1 MSKSAISRPFLIL
14 CCTAMLGACTPPH
27 PREPFT
33 VLHEKNGFSIISE
46 QHSSEGKDWA
56 NYYFRIGSNLHDSET
71 VSKRLF
77 ADTDECYNPFYAIWD
92 LRLLPNGGALA
103 LLSSSNSHCRF
114 GHTHLAAVD
123 LDPFGQLRVR
133 RIALPSDHTLQN
145 NVFKRPDRQGLGYGY
160 MSHQERLL
168 IQASEN
174 AFPVVL
180 ETLISKPQQETE
192 GAIAISL
199 AMGEFTLTD
208 LGEGRVL
215 RAPDDDSVLM
225 MQVDRARPPQSI
237 IFKQVR
243 IRSGEIT
250 ASVKIKPSDYR
261 PASPEAKQ
269 SAALHLDQMEMEE
282 TVEYEFAVERGIAG
296 SKPRKSKVND
306 FGARHLPPNALKA
319 SSMAVAEILEK
330 ESQVEVID
338 GQIRVKTSPNI
349 RALRLPEQ
357 SSLSGAN

>member
-1 MSKSAISRPFLIL
+1 MNKSAITRLFLIL
-14 CCTAMLGACTPPH
+14 SCTAMLGACTPRH

-33 VLHEKNGFSIISE
+33 VLHEKSGLSIISE
-46 QHSSEGKDWA
+46 QHSSEGKEWA
-56 NYYFRIGSNLHDSET
+56 NYYFRIGSKLYDSEV

-77 ADTDECYNPFYAIWD
+77 ADTDDCYYPFYAIWD
-92 LRLLPNGGALA
+92 VRLLPNGGALA
-103 LLSSSNSHCRF
+103 LLSSSNSHCRY
-114 GHTHLAAVD
+114 GHAHLAAVD

-133 RIALPSDHTLQN
+133 RIALPSDYTLQN

-168 IQASEN
+168 IQASES

-180 ETLISKPQQETE
+180 ETLISKPQQEAE
-192 GAIAISL
+192 GTIAISFPL
-199 AMGEFTLTD
+199 GEFTLTD

-225 MQVDRARPPQSI
+225 MQLDRARPPQSI
-237 IFKQVR
+237 IFKQVQ
-243 IRSGEIT
+243 IRSGET
-250 ASVKIKPSDYR
+250 MSSVKIKPSDYR
-261 PASPEAKQ
+261 PASPEAKK
-269 SAALHLDQMEMEE
+269 SALLHLDQVEMEE
-282 TVEYEFAVERGIAG
+282 TAEYEFAVERGIAG
-296 SKPRKSKVND
+296 SKPQKSKVND

-319 SSMAVAEILEK
+319 SNMAVAEILEK
-330 ESQVEVID
+330 ESLVELID

-357 SSLSGAN
+357 LSLSGAN